1 MMAVISLILGIV
13 GAVVALLGLI
23 PSIGFFNWIGGIIVL
38 VGLVLGIVGSAQGEK
53 KTVAVV
59 GIIVSAVFLVF
70 AVLRLIGLF

>member
-1 MMAVISLILGIV
+1 MAVVSLILAIV

-23 PSIGFFNWIGGIIVL
+23 PAIGFFNWIGGIVVL
-38 VGLVLGIVGSAQGEK
+38 VGLVLGIVGASQGEK
-53 KTVAVV
+53 RGVAVV

>member
-1 MMAVISLILGIV
+1 MAVLSLILAIV

-23 PSIGFFNWIGGIIVL
+23 PSIRFFNWIGGIIVL
-38 VGLVLGIVGSAQGEK
+38 VGLVLGIVGAGQGEK
-53 KTVAVV
+53 KTAAVV